1 MEKRQETDETTGI
14 ELTTISTNRPKD
26 IYDGQD
32 SLEVSRS
39 RKMVSTAR
47 TDFEES
53 DSYENSKYWKK
64 LIRPLLAEFIGTTFF
79 HCAGIFTGIEGNP
92 VVAALGIPMT
102 LLGLCGAFFPLSG
115 AHFNPA
121 VSFAVFLSGLMAFDM
136 MILYC
141 LAQLAGG
148 TVSAAIAYVR
158 SVIPTL
164 FCL

>member
-1 MEKRQETDETTGI
+1 
-14 ELTTISTNRPKD
+14 
-26 IYDGQD
+26 
-32 SLEVSRS
+32 
-39 RKMVSTAR
+39 MVSTAR

-102 LLGLCGAFFPLSG
+102 LLGLCGAFFPLRSVRLSVCLSACTFIGILILSG